1 MRVICPNCNSNIFN
15 QDINVSADVAYCQE
29 CTNIFKLSGL
39 LDVKD
44 GNPDKNQDIQEI
56 KNSNIEISSNSSINI
71 TKKTKTH
78 KPSNSIDI
86 DNPPNGVRMNKFENG
101 FEISATTRSP
111 IAFFLVPFMLV
122 WSGGSLGGIYGTQI
136 VNGHFNLFL
145 SLFGIPFVMGTILF
159 GSIAIMAVAGKISI
173 RINDNEGI
181 IFTGIGSTG
190 MQKFFKVDEIN
201 SIREEH
207 KSSSSG
213 SIILEGKQRITFGS
227 GLTDERRYYIV
238 KSLKKLLDK

>member
-1 MRVICPNCNSNIFN
+1 MRVICPNCSSNIFN
-15 QDINVSADVAYCQE
+15 QDINVSANVAYCQE
-29 CTNIFKLSGL
+29 CTNIFKLSEL

-44 GNPDKNQDIQEI
+44 GNSDKNQDIQEI
-56 KNSNIEISSNSSINI
+56 KSSNIELSSNSSINL
-71 TKKTKTH
+71 TKKAKNH
-78 KPSNSIDI
+78 KNSNFIDI
-86 DNPPNGVRMNKFENG
+86 DSPPNGVKMKKFDNG

-136 VNGHFNLFL
+136 ANGHFNLFL

-159 GSIAIMAVAGKISI
+159 GSIAIMAVVGKISI
-173 RINDNEGI
+173 RIKDNEGI

-207 KSSSSG
+207 KSASTG

-238 KSLKKLLDK
+238 QSLKKLLDK